1 MAGSVTASTIFNGTV
16 VAVDDGDT
24 VIIRG
29 LSGEVKKIRFYGV
42 DAPESE
48 WEGRWPEQP
57 YSQDAKFFVTQ
68 YLLYKEVGV
77 RLTGDTTYSRE
88 VGEVFFKGSSASK
101 ELVRRGLAWWNSKY
115 AADDLDLK
123 QLESAARKQK
133 YGLWAEANPTPPWE
147 WRRSSVG
154 NKKPHEDIAD
164 DSGSQYK

>member
-1 MAGSVTASTIFNGTV
+1 MKRIIYGLLIVIGCLAGPVAASTVFNGTV

-24 VIIRG
+24 VIVRG

-42 DAPESE
+42 DTPESE

-68 YLLYKEVGV
+68 YLLNKDVRV
-77 RLTGDTTYSRE
+77 RLTGDVTYSRE
-88 VGEVFFKGSSASK
+88 VGEVFYKDSSASK

-123 QLESAARKQK
+123 RLEKAARKQK
-133 YGLWAEANPTPPWE
+133 YGLWVEANPTPPWE
-147 WRRSSVG
+147 WRRRY
-154 NKKPHEDIAD
+154 
-164 DSGSQYK
+164 Q